1 MIEVT
6 NLKIEASEKVLVD
19 EISFKL
25 SENESLGIIGSSG
38 SGKTLTSLSL
48 MGLLDKEI
56 YKISGSIK
64 LFEEEIIGISEKEMA
79 KKRLSEISFIY
90 QNPFNTFSPVEKI
103 KKQFDRI
110 YKIKKL
116 KKDNEKIRRLLEE
129 VSLNESHLEK
139 FPYELSGGE
148 LQRLVIVTA
157 LLLNPKVLICDEPTT
172 ALDVE
177 VGEKIIELLNTI
189 RKKEKLSLIFVTH
202 DLSIIGNITERLI
215 IMNNGKIVESG
226 KTEEILRSPKDEYT
240 KKLLSYSRLGD

>member
-6 NLKIEASEKVLVD
+6 NLKIEVSKKVLVD
-19 EISFKL
+19 EIGFKL

-48 MGLLDKEI
+48 MGLLDTDI
-56 YKISGSIK
+56 YKITGSIK
-64 LFEEEIIGISEKEMA
+64 LFGEEIIGISEKEMA
-79 KKRLSEISFIY
+79 KKRLSEISFVY

-103 KKQFDRI
+103 RKQFDRI

-116 KKDNEKIRRLLEE
+116 KKDDEKIKKLLDE
-129 VSLNESHLEK
+129 VSLNENHLEK

-177 VGEKIIELLNTI
+177 VGEKIIELLNDI
-189 RKKEKLSLIFVTH
+189 RKKEKLSLIFITH

-215 IMNNGKIVESG
+215 IMNKGKIVESG

>member
-1 MIEVT
+1 MPEVK
-6 NLKIEASEKVLVD
+6 NIMNS
-19 EISFKL
+19 
-25 SENESLGIIGSSG
+25 
-38 SGKTLTSLSL
+38 
-48 MGLLDKEI
+48 
-56 YKISGSIK
+56 Y
-64 LFEEEIIGISEKEMA
+64 
-79 KKRLSEISFIY
+79 
-90 QNPFNTFSPVEKI
+90 
-103 KKQFDRI
+103 
-110 YKIKKL
+110 
-116 KKDNEKIRRLLEE
+116 
-129 VSLNESHLEK
+129 
-139 FPYELSGGE
+139 PYELSGGE

-240 KKLLSYSRLGD
+240 KKLLSYSSLGD

>member
-6 NLKIEASEKVLVD
+6 NLKIEASEKVLAD

-48 MGLLDKEI
+48 MGLLDTDI

-64 LFEEEIIGISEKEMA
+64 LFGEEIIGISEKEMA
-79 KKRLSEISFIY
+79 KKRLSEISFVY

>member
-48 MGLLDKEI
+48 MGLLDTDI

-64 LFEEEIIGISEKEMA
+64 LFGEEIIGISEKEMA
-79 KKRLSEISFIY
+79 KKRLSEISFVY

-177 VGEKIIELLNTI
+177 VGEKIIELLNII
-189 RKKEKLSLIFVTH
+189 RKKEKVSLIFVTH

-226 KTEEILRSPKDEYT
+226 KTEEILKSPKDEYT

>member
-6 NLKIEASEKVLVD
+6 NLKIEVSEKVLVD

-25 SENESLGIIGSSG
+25 SENYSLGIIGSSG

-48 MGLLDKEI
+48 MGLLDTDI

-64 LFEEEIIGISEKEMA
+64 LFGEEIIGISEKEMA
-79 KKRLSEISFIY
+79 KKRLSEISFVY

-103 KKQFDRI
+103 KNQFDRI

-226 KTEEILRSPKDEYT
+226 KTEEILMSPKDEYT

>member
-6 NLKIEASEKVLVD
+6 NLKIEASGKVLVD

-48 MGLLDKEI
+48 MGLLDKDI

-79 KKRLSEISFIY
+79 RKRLSEISFVY
-90 QNPFNTFSPVEKI
+90 QNPSNTFSPVEKI
-103 KKQFDRI
+103 KTQFDRI

>member
-6 NLKIEASEKVLVD
+6 NLKIEASEKVLVN

-48 MGLLDKEI
+48 MGLLDTDI
-56 YKISGSIK
+56 YKITGSIK
-64 LFEEEIIGISEKEMA
+64 LFGEEIIGISEKEMA
-79 KKRLSEISFIY
+79 KKRLSEISFVY

-157 LLLNPKVLICDEPTT
+157 LLLNPKVLICDESTT

-177 VGEKIIELLNTI
+177 VGEKIIELLNII

>member
-48 MGLLDKEI
+48 MGLLDTDI

-64 LFEEEIIGISEKEMA
+64 LFGEEIIGISEKEMA
-79 KKRLSEISFIY
+79 KKRLSEISFVY

>member
-6 NLKIEASEKVLVD
+6 NLKIEASGKVLVD

-79 KKRLSEISFIY
+79 KKRLSEISFVY
-90 QNPFNTFSPVEKI
+90 QNPFNTFSSVEKI
-103 KKQFDRI
+103 KNQFDRI

-226 KTEEILRSPKDEYT
+226 KTEEILRFPKDEYT

>member
-48 MGLLDKEI
+48 MGLLDTDI
-56 YKISGSIK
+56 YKITGSIK
-64 LFEEEIIGISEKEMA
+64 LFGEEIIGISEKEMA
-79 KKRLSEISFIY
+79 KKRLSEISFVY

-103 KKQFDRI
+103 KKQFDRV

-116 KKDNEKIRRLLEE
+116 KKDDEKIKKLLDE

-177 VGEKIIELLNTI
+177 VGEKIIELLNDI

-226 KTEEILRSPKDEYT
+226 KTEEILRSQKDEYT

>member
-6 NLKIEASEKVLVD
+6 NLKIEASGKVLVD

-79 KKRLSEISFIY
+79 KKRLSEISFVY

-103 KKQFDRI
+103 KNQFDRI

-157 LLLNPKVLICDEPTT
+157 LLLNPKVLICDELTT

-226 KTEEILRSPKDEYT
+226 KTEEILRSPKDVYT

>member
-6 NLKIEASEKVLVD
+6 NLKIEASGKVLVD

-48 MGLLDKEI
+48 MGLLDKET

-79 KKRLSEISFIY
+79 KKRLSEISFVY

-103 KKQFDRI
+103 KNQFDRI

-177 VGEKIIELLNTI
+177 VGEKIIELLNNI

-215 IMNNGKIVESG
+215 IMNNGKIAESG

>member
-6 NLKIEASEKVLVD
+6 NLKIEASGKVLVD

-64 LFEEEIIGISEKEMA
+64 LFGEEIIGISEKEMA
-79 KKRLSEISFIY
+79 KKRLSEISFVY

-103 KKQFDRI
+103 KNQIDRI

>member
-64 LFEEEIIGISEKEMA
+64 LFGEEIIGISEKEMA
-79 KKRLSEISFIY
+79 KKRLSEISFVY

>member
-48 MGLLDKEI
+48 MGLLDTDI

-64 LFEEEIIGISEKEMA
+64 LFGEEIIGISEKEMA
-79 KKRLSEISFIY
+79 KKRLSEISFVY

-103 KKQFDRI
+103 KNQFDRI

-139 FPYELSGGE
+139 FPYE
-148 LQRLVIVTA
+148 
-157 LLLNPKVLICDEPTT
+157 
-172 ALDVE
+172 
-177 VGEKIIELLNTI
+177 
-189 RKKEKLSLIFVTH
+189 
-202 DLSIIGNITERLI
+202 
-215 IMNNGKIVESG
+215 
-226 KTEEILRSPKDEYT
+226 
-240 KKLLSYSRLGD
+240 

>member
-48 MGLLDKEI
+48 MGLLDTDI

-64 LFEEEIIGISEKEMA
+64 LFGEEIIGISEKEMA
-79 KKRLSEISFIY
+79 KKRLSEISFVY

-116 KKDNEKIRRLLEE
+116 KKDNEKIRRLLEG

>member
-1 MIEVT
+1 M
-6 NLKIEASEKVLVD
+6 VD

-48 MGLLDKEI
+48 MGLLDTDI
-56 YKISGSIK
+56 YKITGSIK
-64 LFEEEIIGISEKEMA
+64 LFGEEIIGISEKEMA
-79 KKRLSEISFIY
+79 KKRLSEISFVY

-215 IMNNGKIVESG
+215 IMNNGKIVEYG

>member
-1 MIEVT
+1 MKVI
-6 NLKIEASEKVLVD
+6 LK
-19 EISFKL
+19 SF
-25 SENESLGIIGSSG
+25 
-38 SGKTLTSLSL
+38 L
-48 MGLLDKEI
+48 MNS
-56 YKISGSIK
+56 Y
-64 LFEEEIIGISEKEMA
+64 
-79 KKRLSEISFIY
+79 
-90 QNPFNTFSPVEKI
+90 
-103 KKQFDRI
+103 
-110 YKIKKL
+110 
-116 KKDNEKIRRLLEE
+116 
-129 VSLNESHLEK
+129 
-139 FPYELSGGE
+139 PYELSGGE

-177 VGEKIIELLNTI
+177 VGEKIIELLNII

>member
-6 NLKIEASEKVLVD
+6 NLKIEASGKVLVD

-48 MGLLDKEI
+48 MGLLDKDI

-79 KKRLSEISFIY
+79 RKRLSEISFVY
-90 QNPFNTFSPVEKI
+90 QNPSNTFSPVEKI
-103 KKQFDRI
+103 KTQFDRI

-129 VSLNESHLEK
+129 VSLSESHLEK

>member
-6 NLKIEASEKVLVD
+6 NLKIEASGKVLVD

-79 KKRLSEISFIY
+79 KKRLSEISFVY

-103 KKQFDRI
+103 KNQIDRI

>member
-48 MGLLDKEI
+48 MGLLDTDI

-64 LFEEEIIGISEKEMA
+64 LFGEEIIGISEKEMA
-79 KKRLSEISFIY
+79 KKRLSEISFVY

-103 KKQFDRI
+103 KNQFDRI

-240 KKLLSYSRLGD
+240 KKLLSYSSLGD

>member
-48 MGLLDKEI
+48 MGLLDTDI
-56 YKISGSIK
+56 YKITGSIK
-64 LFEEEIIGISEKEMA
+64 LFGEEIIGISEKEMA
-79 KKRLSEISFIY
+79 KKRLSEISFVY

-116 KKDNEKIRRLLEE
+116 KKDDEKIKKLLDE